1 MTNIGFIG
9 LGLMGAP
16 MAGQLLDAGHAL
28 SVYNRTRAKAD
39 ALLARGAR
47 WCDTPAAVA
56 AQSDAV
62 ITIVS
67 APADVEAVY
76 FQGILD
82 HARPGTLLLDMTTS
96 SPSLAARLHAE
107 GAKRRLRVLD
117 APVSGGQG
125 GARAATLAIMV
136 GGDAAD
142 FAAVLPLLERM
153 GKKILHCGPAGSGQR
168 MKLTNQILLAS
179 NLIGVAEGLAF
190 ARKGGLDAKIV
201 LATLEE
207 STGASTMLKS
217 YGEKICNGDYAPGF
231 MVDHFIKD
239 MGIAAAEADA
249 LGLDLSSLRNSL
261 AQFRR
266 LRDEFAAGA
275 DGIQA
280 IARLY
285 A

>member
-16 MAGQLLDAGHAL
+16 MAGHLLAAGFTL
-28 SVYNRTRAKAD
+28 NVYNRTRAKAEE
-39 ALLARGAR
+39 LLGRGAH

-56 AQSDAV
+56 AQSDMV
-62 ITIVS
+62 ITIVG
-67 APADVEAVY
+67 APADVEQIY

-82 HARPGTLLLDMTTS
+82 QARPGALLIDMTTS

-125 GARAATLAIMV
+125 GARSAALAIMV
-136 GGDAAD
+136 GGDAQD
-142 FAAVLPLLERM
+142 FAEVLPMLEKL

-168 MKLTNQILLAS
+168 MKLTNQTLLAS
-179 NLIGVAEGLAF
+179 NLIGLAEGLAF
-190 ARKGGLDAKIV
+190 ARKGGLDPKIV
-201 LATLEE
+201 LATLAE

-217 YGEKICNGDYAPGF
+217 YGEKIYNGDYAAGF

-249 LGLDLSSLRNSL
+249 LGLDLTSLRNSL
-261 AQFRR
+261 AQFKR
-266 LRDEFAAGA
+266 LRDEFGAGA

>member
-9 LGLMGAP
+9 LGLMGTP
-16 MAGQLLDAGHAL
+16 MAGHLLDAGFKL
-28 SVYNRTRAKAD
+28 KVYNRTRAKAEE
-39 ALLARGAR
+39 LLARGAS

-56 AQSDAV
+56 AQSEVV
-62 ITIVS
+62 ITIVG
-67 APADVEAVY
+67 APADVEQVY
-76 FQGILD
+76 FQGILE
-82 HARPGTLLLDMTTS
+82 HAKPGSLLIDMTTS
-96 SPSLAARLHAE
+96 SPSLAVRLHAE
-107 GAKRRLRVLD
+107 GGKRGLRVLD

-125 GARAATLAIMV
+125 GARGATLAIMV
-136 GGDAAD
+136 GGDAQD
-142 FAAVLPLLERM
+142 FAAILPLLEKM
-153 GKKILHCGPAGSGQR
+153 GKKILHCGTAGSGQR
-168 MKLTNQILLAS
+168 MKLTNQTLLAS
-179 NLIGVAEGLAF
+179 NLIGLCEGLAF
-190 ARKGGLDAKIV
+190 ARKGGLDPKVV
-201 LATLEE
+201 LATLAE

-217 YGEKICNGDYAPGF
+217 YGEKIYNGDYAAGF

-249 LGLDLSSLRNSL
+249 LGLDLTSLRNAL
-261 AQFRR
+261 TQFKR

>member
-16 MAGQLLDAGHAL
+16 MAGHLLDAGFTLNVH
-28 SVYNRTRAKAD
+28 NRTRAKAE

-62 ITIVS
+62 ITIVG
-67 APADVEAVY
+67 APADVEQVY
-76 FQGILD
+76 FHGILE
-82 HARPGTLLLDMTTS
+82 HAPAGTLLVDMTTS
-96 SPSLAARLHAE
+96 SPSLAARLHTE
-107 GAKRRLRVLD
+107 GARRGQRVLD

-125 GARAATLAIMV
+125 GARGATLAIMV
-136 GGDAAD
+136 GGDAED
-142 FAAVLPLLERM
+142 FAAVLPLLEKM
-153 GKKILHCGPAGSGQR
+153 GKKIVHCGPAGSGQR
-168 MKLTNQILLAS
+168 MKLCNQTLLAS
-179 NLIGVAEGLAF
+179 NLIGLAEGLAF
-190 ARKGGLDAKIV
+190 ARKGGLDPKVV
-201 LATLEE
+201 LATLAE
-207 STGASTMLKS
+207 SSGASTMLKS
-217 YGEKICNGDYAPGF
+217 YGEKICNGDYAAGF

-249 LGLDLSSLRNSL
+249 LGLDLTSLRNAL

-275 DGIQA
+275 DGMQA

>member
-9 LGLMGAP
+9 LGLMGTP
-16 MAGQLLDAGHAL
+16 MAGHLLDAGFKL
-28 SVYNRTRAKAD
+28 KVYNRTRAKAEE
-39 ALLARGAR
+39 LLARGAS

-56 AQSDAV
+56 AQSEVV
-62 ITIVS
+62 ITIVG
-67 APADVEAVY
+67 APADVEQVY
-76 FQGILD
+76 FQGILE
-82 HARPGTLLLDMTTS
+82 HAKPGSLLIDMTTS
-96 SPSLAARLHAE
+96 SPSLAVRLHAE
-107 GAKRRLRVLD
+107 GGKRGLRVLD

-125 GARAATLAIMV
+125 GARGATLAIMV
-136 GGDAAD
+136 GGDVQD
-142 FAAVLPLLERM
+142 FAAILPLLEKM
-153 GKKILHCGPAGSGQR
+153 GKKILHCGTAGSGQR
-168 MKLTNQILLAS
+168 MKLTNQTLLAS
-179 NLIGVAEGLAF
+179 NLIGLCEGLAF
-190 ARKGGLDAKIV
+190 ARKGGLDPKVV
-201 LATLEE
+201 LATLAE

-217 YGEKICNGDYAPGF
+217 YGEKIYNGDYAAGF

-249 LGLDLSSLRNSL
+249 LGLDLTSLRNAL
-261 AQFRR
+261 TQFKR

>member
-16 MAGQLLDAGHAL
+16 MAGHLLAAGFKL
-28 SVYNRTRAKAD
+28 NVYNRTRAKAEE
-39 ALLARGAR
+39 LLARGAR

-62 ITIVS
+62 ITIVG
-67 APADVEAVY
+67 APADVEQIY

-82 HARPGTLLLDMTTS
+82 QARPGALLIDMTTS

-125 GARAATLAIMV
+125 GARSAALAIMV
-136 GGDAAD
+136 GGDAQD
-142 FAAVLPLLERM
+142 FAEVLPMLEKM

-168 MKLTNQILLAS
+168 MKLTNQTLLAS
-179 NLIGVAEGLAF
+179 NLIGLAEGLAF
-190 ARKGGLDAKIV
+190 ARKGGLDPKIV
-201 LATLEE
+201 LATLAE

-217 YGEKICNGDYAPGF
+217 YGEKIYNGDYAAGF

-249 LGLDLSSLRNSL
+249 LGLDLTSLRNSL
-261 AQFRR
+261 AQFKR

>member
-16 MAGQLLDAGHAL
+16 MAGHLLAAGFKL
-28 SVYNRTRAKAD
+28 NVYNRTRAKAEE
-39 ALLARGAR
+39 LLGRGAH

-56 AQSDAV
+56 AQSDMV
-62 ITIVS
+62 ITIVG
-67 APADVEAVY
+67 APADVEQIY

-82 HARPGTLLLDMTTS
+82 QARPGALLIDMTTS

-107 GAKRRLRVLD
+107 GAKRSLRVLD

-125 GARAATLAIMV
+125 GARSAALAIMV
-136 GGDAAD
+136 GGDAQD
-142 FAAVLPLLERM
+142 FAEVLPLLEKL

-168 MKLTNQILLAS
+168 MKLTNQTLLAS
-179 NLIGVAEGLAF
+179 NLIGLAEGLAF
-190 ARKGGLDAKIV
+190 ARKGGLDPKIV
-201 LATLEE
+201 LATLAE

-217 YGEKICNGDYAPGF
+217 YGEKIYNGDYAAGF

-249 LGLDLSSLRNSL
+249 LGLDLTSLRNSL
-261 AQFRR
+261 AQFKR

>member
-16 MAGQLLDAGHAL
+16 MAGHLLAAGFKL
-28 SVYNRTRAKAD
+28 NVYNRTRAKAEE
-39 ALLARGAR
+39 LLGRGAH

-56 AQSDAV
+56 AQSDMV
-62 ITIVS
+62 ITIVG
-67 APADVEAVY
+67 APADVEQIY

-82 HARPGTLLLDMTTS
+82 QARPGALLIDMTTS

-125 GARAATLAIMV
+125 GARSAALAIMV
-136 GGDAAD
+136 GGDAQD
-142 FAAVLPLLERM
+142 FAEVLPMLEKM

-168 MKLTNQILLAS
+168 MKLTNQTLLAS
-179 NLIGVAEGLAF
+179 NLIGLAEGLAF
-190 ARKGGLDAKIV
+190 ARKGGLDPKIV
-201 LATLEE
+201 LATLAE

-217 YGEKICNGDYAPGF
+217 YGEKIYNGDYAAGF

-249 LGLDLSSLRNSL
+249 LGLDLTSLRNSL
-261 AQFRR
+261 AQFKR

>member
-16 MAGQLLDAGHAL
+16 MAGHLLDAGFTL
-28 SVYNRTRAKAD
+28 NVYNRTRGKAEQ
-39 ALLARGAR
+39 LLGRGAR
-47 WCDTPAAVA
+47 WCDSPAAVA

-62 ITIVS
+62 ISIVG
-67 APADVEAVY
+67 APADVEQVY
-76 FQGILD
+76 FDGILD
-82 HARPGTLLLDMTTS
+82 HARPGTLLIDMTTS
-96 SPSLAARLHAE
+96 SPSLAARLHTE
-107 GAKRRLRVLD
+107 GTKRGQRVLD

-125 GARAATLAIMV
+125 GARGATLAIMV
-136 GGDAAD
+136 GGDAED
-142 FAAVLPLLERM
+142 FAAVLPLLEKM

-168 MKLTNQILLAS
+168 LKLTNQTLLAS

-190 ARKGGLDAKIV
+190 ARKGGLDPKIV
-201 LATLEE
+201 LATLAE

-217 YGEKICNGDYAPGF
+217 YGEKIFNGDYAAGF

-249 LGLDLSSLRNSL
+249 LELDLTGLRNAL
-261 AQFRR
+261 TQFKR

>member
-1 MTNIGFIG
+1 MNKIGFIG

-16 MAGQLLDAGHAL
+16 MAGQLLDAGYTL
-28 SVYNRTRAKAD
+28 SVYSRTRAKAE
-39 ALLARGAR
+39 ALLARGAH
-47 WCDTPAAVA
+47 WCDSPAAVA

-62 ITIVS
+62 ITIVG
-67 APADVEAVY
+67 APADVEQVY
-76 FQGILD
+76 TQSILE
-82 HARPGTLLLDMTTS
+82 HARPGTLLIDMTTS
-96 SPSLAARLHAE
+96 SPSLAARLATE
-107 GAKRRLRVLD
+107 GAKRGQRVLD
-117 APVSGGQG
+117 APVSGGQA
-125 GARAATLAIMV
+125 GARGATLAIMV

-142 FAAVLPLLERM
+142 FAAALPLLEKL

-168 MKLTNQILLAS
+168 MKLTNQTLLAS

-190 ARKGGLDAKIV
+190 ARKGGLDPKIV
-201 LATLEE
+201 LATLAE

-217 YGEKICNGDYAPGF
+217 YGEKIFKGDYAAGF

-239 MGIAAAEADA
+239 MGIAAAEADS
-249 LGLDLSSLRNSL
+249 LGLDLSSLRNAL
-261 AQFRR
+261 AQFKR
-266 LRDEFAAGA
+266 LREEFAAGA

>member
-1 MTNIGFIG
+1 MTKIGFIG
-9 LGLMGAP
+9 LGLMGTP
-16 MAGQLLDAGHAL
+16 MAGHLLDAGFTLNVHT
-28 SVYNRTRAKAD
+28 RTRAKAEE
-39 ALLARGAR
+39 LIGRGAH
-47 WCDTPAAVA
+47 WCDSPAAVA
-56 AQSDAV
+56 GQSEAV
-62 ITIVS
+62 ITIVG
-67 APADVEAVY
+67 APADVEQVY
-76 FQGILD
+76 FHGILE
-82 HARPGTLLLDMTTS
+82 HARPGTLLIDMTTS
-96 SPSLAARLHAE
+96 SPSLAARLHTE
-107 GAKRRLRVLD
+107 GAKRSQRVLD

-142 FAAVLPLLERM
+142 FAAALPLLEKM
-153 GKKILHCGPAGSGQR
+153 GKKILHCGAAGSGQR
-168 MKLTNQILLAS
+168 MKLTNQTLLAS

-190 ARKGGLDAKIV
+190 ARKGGLDPKIV
-201 LATLEE
+201 LATLAE
-207 STGASTMLKS
+207 STGASIMLKS
-217 YGEKICNGDYAPGF
+217 YGEKIFNGDYAAGF

-261 AQFRR
+261 AQFKR

>member
-16 MAGQLLDAGHAL
+16 MAGHLLAAGFKL
-28 SVYNRTRAKAD
+28 NVYNRTRAKAEE
-39 ALLARGAR
+39 LLGRGAR

-56 AQSDAV
+56 AQSDMV
-62 ITIVS
+62 ITIVG
-67 APADVEAVY
+67 APADVEQIY

-82 HARPGTLLLDMTTS
+82 QARPGALLIDMTTS

-125 GARAATLAIMV
+125 GARSAALAIMV
-136 GGDAAD
+136 GGDAQD
-142 FAAVLPLLERM
+142 FAEVLPLLEKL

-168 MKLTNQILLAS
+168 MKLTNQTLLAS
-179 NLIGVAEGLAF
+179 NLIGLAEGLAF
-190 ARKGGLDAKIV
+190 ARKGGLDPKIV
-201 LATLEE
+201 LATLAE

-217 YGEKICNGDYAPGF
+217 YGEKIYNGDYAAGF

-249 LGLDLSSLRNSL
+249 LGLDLTSLRNSL
-261 AQFRR
+261 AQFKR

>member
-16 MAGQLLDAGHAL
+16 MAGHLLDAGSKL
-28 SVYNRTRAKAD
+28 NVYNRTRAKAEE
-39 ALLARGAR
+39 LLARGAS

-56 AQSDAV
+56 AQSDVV
-62 ITIVS
+62 ITIVG
-67 APADVEAVY
+67 APADVEQVY
-76 FQGILD
+76 FKGILD
-82 HARPGTLLLDMTTS
+82 HAKPGSLLIDMTTS
-96 SPSLAARLHAE
+96 SPSLAVRLHAE
-107 GAKRRLRVLD
+107 GSKHGLRVLD

-125 GARAATLAIMV
+125 GARGATLAIMV
-136 GGDAAD
+136 GGDAQD
-142 FAAVLPLLERM
+142 FAAILPLLEKM
-153 GKKILHCGPAGSGQR
+153 GKKILHCGAAGSGQR
-168 MKLTNQILLAS
+168 MKLTNQTLLAS
-179 NLIGVAEGLAF
+179 NLIGLAEGLAF
-190 ARKGGLDAKIV
+190 ARKGGLDPKIV
-201 LATLEE
+201 LATLAE

-217 YGEKICNGDYAPGF
+217 YGEKIFNGDYAAGF

-249 LGLDLSSLRNSL
+249 LGLDLTSLRNAL
-261 AQFRR
+261 TQFKR

-285 A
+285 T

>member
-1 MTNIGFIG
+1 MTDIGFIG

-16 MAGQLLDAGHAL
+16 MAAHLLDAGFTL
-28 SVYNRTRAKAD
+28 NVYNRTRAKAEE
-39 ALLARGAR
+39 LLGRGAH
-47 WCDTPAAVA
+47 WCASPAAVA
-56 AQSDAV
+56 AQSDTV
-62 ITIVS
+62 ITIVG
-67 APADVEAVY
+67 APADVEQVY
-76 FQGILD
+76 FDGILD
-82 HARPGTLLLDMTTS
+82 HARPGTLLIDMTTS

-107 GAKRRLRVLD
+107 GAKRGQRVLD

-125 GARAATLAIMV
+125 GARGATLAIMV
-136 GGDAAD
+136 GGDAED
-142 FAAVLPLLERM
+142 FAAVLPLLEKM

-168 MKLTNQILLAS
+168 MKLTNQTLLAS

-190 ARKGGLDAKIV
+190 ARKGGLDQNVV
-201 LATLEE
+201 LATLAE

-217 YGEKICNGDYAPGF
+217 YGEKIFNGDYAPGF

-249 LGLDLSSLRNSL
+249 LGLDLSSLRNAL
-261 AQFRR
+261 AQFKR

>member
-1 MTNIGFIG
+1 MTTIGFIG
-9 LGLMGAP
+9 LGLMGTP
-16 MAGQLLDAGHAL
+16 MAGHLLDAGFTL
-28 SVYNRTRAKAD
+28 NVFTRTRAKAEE
-39 ALLARGAR
+39 LIGRGAH
-47 WCDTPAAVA
+47 WCDSPAAVA
-56 AQSDAV
+56 EQSDAV

-67 APADVEAVY
+67 APADVEQVY
-76 FQGILD
+76 FHGILD
-82 HARPGTLLLDMTTS
+82 HARPGTLLIDMTTS

-107 GAKRRLRVLD
+107 GAKRGQRVLD

-136 GGDAAD
+136 GGDAGD
-142 FAAVLPLLERM
+142 FAAGLPLLEKM
-153 GKKILHCGPAGSGQR
+153 GKKILHCGAAGSGQR

-190 ARKGGLDAKIV
+190 ARKGGLDPKIV
-201 LATLEE
+201 LATLAE

-217 YGEKICNGDYAPGF
+217 YGEKIYKGDYAAGF

-249 LGLDLSSLRNSL
+249 LGLNLSSLRNSL
-261 AQFRR
+261 AQFKR

-275 DGIQA
+275 DGMQA

>member
-9 LGLMGAP
+9 LGLMGTP
-16 MAGQLLDAGHAL
+16 MAGHLLDAGFKL
-28 SVYNRTRAKAD
+28 KVYNRTRAKAEE
-39 ALLARGAR
+39 LLARGAS

-56 AQSDAV
+56 AQSEVV
-62 ITIVS
+62 ITIVG
-67 APADVEAVY
+67 APADVEQVY
-76 FQGILD
+76 FQGILE
-82 HARPGTLLLDMTTS
+82 HAKPGSLLIDMTTS
-96 SPSLAARLHAE
+96 SPSLAVRLHAE
-107 GAKRRLRVLD
+107 GGKRGLRVLD

-125 GARAATLAIMV
+125 GARGATLAIMV
-136 GGDAAD
+136 GGDVQD
-142 FAAVLPLLERM
+142 FAAILPLLEKM
-153 GKKILHCGPAGSGQR
+153 GKKILHCGTAGSGQR
-168 MKLTNQILLAS
+168 MKLTNQTLLAS
-179 NLIGVAEGLAF
+179 NLIGLCEGLAF
-190 ARKGGLDAKIV
+190 ARKGGLDPKVV
-201 LATLEE
+201 LATLAE

-217 YGEKICNGDYAPGF
+217 YGEKIYNGDFAAGF

-249 LGLDLSSLRNSL
+249 LGLDLTSLRNAL
-261 AQFRR
+261 TQFKR

>member
-1 MTNIGFIG
+1 MNKIGFIG

-16 MAGQLLDAGHAL
+16 MAGQLLDAGYTL
-28 SVYNRTRAKAD
+28 SVYSRTRAKAE
-39 ALLARGAR
+39 ALLARGAH
-47 WCDTPAAVA
+47 WCDSPAAVA

-62 ITIVS
+62 ITIVG
-67 APADVEAVY
+67 APADVEQVY
-76 FQGILD
+76 TQGILE
-82 HARPGTLLLDMTTS
+82 HARPGTLLIDMTTS
-96 SPSLAARLHAE
+96 SPSLAARLATE
-107 GAKRRLRVLD
+107 GAKRGQRVLD
-117 APVSGGQG
+117 APVSGGQA
-125 GARAATLAIMV
+125 GARGATLAIMV

-142 FAAVLPLLERM
+142 FAAALPLLEKL

-168 MKLTNQILLAS
+168 MKLTNQTLLAS

-190 ARKGGLDAKIV
+190 ARKGGLDPKIV
-201 LATLEE
+201 LATLAE

-217 YGEKICNGDYAPGF
+217 YGEKIFKGDYAAGF

-239 MGIAAAEADA
+239 MGIAAAEADS
-249 LGLDLSSLRNSL
+249 LGLDLSSLRNAL
-261 AQFRR
+261 AQFKR
-266 LRDEFAAGA
+266 LREEFAAGA